1 MLTLISESA
10 AQVNLP
16 LVTIDPGT
24 IVFTLINTLIIFIL
38 FKVFLFK
45 PVGKILDKR
54 NEMAA
59 AEIAE
64 AKRAKESAAKT
75 EQEYIEKLAKAKE
88 EAADIMKQAT
98 LRAQKRE
105 EEIVNEAN
113 QKAAEI
119 KARAEENIE
128 RDKQRAVNDIKDE
141 ISDIVIMAASKV
153 VEKEISAKDNEAIIA
168 DFLQNVGTAKSGSP
182 GKEFLY
188 ERQG

>member
-10 AQVNLP
+10 AQVNNLP

-75 EQEYIEKLAKAKE
+75 EQEYIDKLAKAKE

-168 DFLQNVGTAKSGSP
+168 DFLQNVGTAK
-182 GKEFLY
+182 
-188 ERQG
+188 

>member
-10 AQVNLP
+10 AQGNNLP

-168 DFLQNVGTAKSGSP
+168 DFLQNVGTAK
-182 GKEFLY
+182 
-188 ERQG
+188 

>member
-10 AQVNLP
+10 AQVNNLP

-128 RDKQRAVNDIKDE
+128 RDKQRAVNDIKNE

-168 DFLQNVGTAKSGSP
+168 DFLQNVGTAK
-182 GKEFLY
+182 
-188 ERQG
+188 

>member
-59 AEIAE
+59 AEI
-64 AKRAKESAAKT
+64 RRGESARRNPPQRPSRST
-75 EQEYIEKLAKAKE
+75 SRSSRR
-88 EAADIMKQAT
+88 
-98 LRAQKRE
+98 LRR
-105 EEIVNEAN
+105 
-113 QKAAEI
+113 
-119 KARAEENIE
+119 RLPT
-128 RDKQRAVNDIKDE
+128 
-141 ISDIVIMAASKV
+141 S
-153 VEKEISAKDNEAIIA
+153 
-168 DFLQNVGTAKSGSP
+168 
-182 GKEFLY
+182 
-188 ERQG
+188 

>member
-105 EEIVNEAN
+105 EE
-113 QKAAEI
+113 
-119 KARAEENIE
+119 NIE

-168 DFLQNVGTAKSGSP
+168 DFLQNVGTAK
-182 GKEFLY
+182 
-188 ERQG
+188 

>member
-75 EQEYIEKLAKAKE
+75 EQE
-88 EAADIMKQAT
+88 
-98 LRAQKRE
+98 
-105 EEIVNEAN
+105 
-113 QKAAEI
+113 
-119 KARAEENIE
+119 NIE

-153 VEKEISAKDNEAIIA
+153 VEKEISTKDNEAIIA
-168 DFLQNVGTAKSGSP
+168 DFLQNVGTAK
-182 GKEFLY
+182 
-188 ERQG
+188 

>member
-105 EEIVNEAN
+105 EEIVGE
-113 QKAAEI
+113 
-119 KARAEENIE
+119 ARAEAASIRAAAEADIAQE
-128 RDKQRAVNDIKDE
+128 RKKAVNDLKNE
-141 ISDIVIMAASKV
+141 IGGMAVEIAGKV
-153 VEKEISAKDNEAIIA
+153 VEREIKESDHQALIDEFIR
-168 DFLQNVGTAKSGSP
+168 NVGDAS
-182 GKEFLY
+182 
-188 ERQG
+188 

>member
-10 AQVNLP
+10 AQGNLP
-16 LVTIDPGT
+16 LVAIDPGT
-24 IVFTLINTLIIFIL
+24 IVLTLINTLIIFIL

-128 RDKQRAVNDIKDE
+128 RDKQRTVNDIKNE

-168 DFLQNVGTAKSGSP
+168 DFLQNVGTAK
-182 GKEFLY
+182 
-188 ERQG
+188 

>member
-88 EAADIMKQAT
+88 EATDIMKQAT

-168 DFLQNVGTAKSGSP
+168 DFLQNVGTAK
-182 GKEFLY
+182 
-188 ERQG
+188 

>member
-10 AQVNLP
+10 AQVNNLP

-168 DFLQNVGTAKSGSP
+168 DFLQNVGTAK
-182 GKEFLY
+182 
-188 ERQG
+188 

>member
-10 AQVNLP
+10 AQVNNLP

-75 EQEYIEKLAKAKE
+75 EQEYIE
-88 EAADIMKQAT
+88 
-98 LRAQKRE
+98 
-105 EEIVNEAN
+105 
-113 QKAAEI
+113 
-119 KARAEENIE
+119 
-128 RDKQRAVNDIKDE
+128 RDKQRAVNDIKNE

-153 VEKEISAKDNEAIIA
+153 VEKEISTKDNEAIIA
-168 DFLQNVGTAKSGSP
+168 DFLQNVGTAK
-182 GKEFLY
+182 
-188 ERQG
+188 

>member
-119 KARAEENIE
+119 KARAD
-128 RDKQRAVNDIKDE
+128 RK
-141 ISDIVIMAASKV
+141 SV
-153 VEKEISAKDNEAIIA
+153 V
-168 DFLQNVGTAKSGSP
+168 
-182 GKEFLY
+182 
-188 ERQG
+188 

>member
-75 EQEYIEKLAKAKE
+75 EQEYIEKLAKAK

-168 DFLQNVGTAKSGSP
+168 DFLQNVGTAK
-182 GKEFLY
+182 
-188 ERQG
+188 

>member
-105 EEIVNEAN
+105 EEIVGNEAN

-128 RDKQRAVNDIKDE
+128 RDKQRTVNDIKNE

-168 DFLQNVGTAKSGSP
+168 DFLQNVGTAK
-182 GKEFLY
+182 
-188 ERQG
+188 

>member
-10 AQVNLP
+10 AQVNNLP

-75 EQEYIEKLAKAKE
+75 EQGYIEKLAKAKE

-128 RDKQRAVNDIKDE
+128 RDKQRAVNDIKNE

-168 DFLQNVGTAKSGSP
+168 DFLQNVGTAK
-182 GKEFLY
+182 
-188 ERQG
+188 

>member
-10 AQVNLP
+10 AQVNNLP

-105 EEIVNEAN
+105 DEIVNEAN

-168 DFLQNVGTAKSGSP
+168 DFLQNVGTAK
-182 GKEFLY
+182 
-188 ERQG
+188 

>member
-105 EEIVNEAN
+105 EGIVNEAN

-168 DFLQNVGTAKSGSP
+168 DFLQNVGTAK
-182 GKEFLY
+182 
-188 ERQG
+188 

>member
-1 MLTLISESA
+1 MLTLLSESA

-75 EQEYIEKLAKAKE
+75 EQEYIEKLAKAME
-88 EAADIMKQAT
+88 EAADLMKQAT

-153 VEKEISAKDNEAIIA
+153 VEKDISAKDNEAIIA
-168 DFLQNVGTAKSGSP
+168 DFLQNVGTAK
-182 GKEFLY
+182 
-188 ERQG
+188 

>member
-10 AQVNLP
+10 AQVNNLP

-88 EAADIMKQAT
+88 EAAEIMKQAT
-98 LRAQKRE
+98 ARAQKRE

-168 DFLQNVGTAKSGSP
+168 DFLQNVGTAK
-182 GKEFLY
+182 
-188 ERQG
+188 

>member
-45 PVGKILDKR
+45 PVGKILEKR

-153 VEKEISAKDNEAIIA
+153 VEKEISTKDNEAIIA
-168 DFLQNVGTAKSGSP
+168 DFLQNVGTAK
-182 GKEFLY
+182 
-188 ERQG
+188 

>member
-153 VEKEISAKDNEAIIA
+153 VEKEISTKDNEAIIA
-168 DFLQNVGTAKSGSP
+168 DFLQNVGTAK
-182 GKEFLY
+182 
-188 ERQG
+188 

>member
-168 DFLQNVGTAKSGSP
+168 DFLQNVETAK
-182 GKEFLY
+182 
-188 ERQG
+188 

>member
-38 FKVFLFK
+38 FKVFMLK

-98 LRAQKRE
+98 LRAQKRG

-168 DFLQNVGTAKSGSP
+168 DFLQNVGTAK
-182 GKEFLY
+182 
-188 ERQG
+188 

>member
-10 AQVNLP
+10 AQVNNLP

-75 EQEYIEKLAKAKE
+75 EQEYIKKLAKAKE

-168 DFLQNVGTAKSGSP
+168 DFLQNVGTAK
-182 GKEFLY
+182 
-188 ERQG
+188 